1 MMYHPGKLAVGR
13 AQEECF
19 RNAAPWEKSLIGV
32 RHLDFYRF
40 FSFYYFIYPCKHMG
54 SQRAGH
60 DLVTEQ
66 QQQCYLM
73 FISNYRAERCLNIM
87 PVAKVFITL

>member
-1 MMYHPGKLAVGR
+1 
-13 AQEECF
+13 
-19 RNAAPWEKSLIGV
+19 
-32 RHLDFYRF
+32 
-40 FSFYYFIYPCKHMG
+40 MG

-60 DLVTEQ
+60 DLVTVQ